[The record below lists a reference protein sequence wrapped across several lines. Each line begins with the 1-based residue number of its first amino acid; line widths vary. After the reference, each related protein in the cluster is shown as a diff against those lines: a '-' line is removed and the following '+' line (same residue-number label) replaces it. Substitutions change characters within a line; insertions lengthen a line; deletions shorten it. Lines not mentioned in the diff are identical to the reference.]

1 VLEEVLVVQKQ
12 LLLKEEVRITRL
24 RRPVHAPQSVTLKS
38 EQVTEERFDEG
49 NRTS

>member
-1 VLEEVLVVQKQ
+1 
-12 LLLKEEVRITRL
+12 L
-24 RRPVHAPQSVTLKS
+24 RRPVHASQSVTLKS